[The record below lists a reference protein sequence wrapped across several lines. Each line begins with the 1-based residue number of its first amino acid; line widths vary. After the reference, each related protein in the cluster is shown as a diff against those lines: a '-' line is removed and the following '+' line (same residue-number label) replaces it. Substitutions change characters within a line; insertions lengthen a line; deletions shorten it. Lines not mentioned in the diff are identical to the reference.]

1 MPASSERRR
10 GRGIGAVTL
19 VGLLLAS
26 HSPAALARDQAAT
39 ERRGDR
45 CPSASVGRPAVG
57 EITVGDSRVP
67 VKPVRFR
74 GSTLK
79 PPPSARVAGL
89 SRAHAP
95 LNAEAGTTVLTWHV
109 RYGKQ
114 CPGAL
119 NDLIRMPLGSTFE
132 VTDEDG
138 RIAEYR
144 IASRTRVPK
153 GRYPVAWFAQT
164 GPRRLALFTCGRL
177 RNGEFRS
184 TVAIF
189 AEPVVADESA

>member
-10 GRGIGAVTL
+10 VRGIGVVSLIGVLL
-19 VGLLLAS
+19 VM
-26 HSPAALARDQAAT
+26 HSPAASARDQSVS

-45 CPSASVGRPAVG
+45 CPPASVGRPAVG
-57 EITVGDSRVP
+57 EIAVGDTRVP
-67 VKPVRFR
+67 VKPVPFR

-79 PPPSARVAGL
+79 PPPSALVAGL
-89 SRAHAP
+89 SLEHAR
-95 LNAEAGTTVLTWHV
+95 LNSETGTTVLTWHV
-109 RYGKQ
+109 RYGKR

-119 NDLIRMPLGSTFE
+119 NDLIRLPLGSTFD

-138 RIAEYR
+138 LTTEYR
-144 IASRTRVPK
+144 ITDRTRVPK

-189 AEPVVADESA
+189 AEPVSALVS